1 MTAEEYVQKT
11 EQLAEEY
18 MKTDEYKEEHD
29 AQKLVE
35 VEDILIESLVKK
47 LELVREKE
55 FYKAKAEWERARVYK
70 AWEDNPEKRDKLA
83 YTKYWRQK

>member
-29 AQKLVE
+29 AQKLLE
-35 VEDILIESLVKK
+35 VENILVESLVTK
-47 LELVREKE
+47 LALIREKE

-70 AWEDNPEKRDKLA
+70 AWEDNPEKRNKLA
-83 YTKYWRQK
+83 YTKYWRQ